1 MPFDGQTG
9 EGTALESE
17 LAVWFFGDVVVF
29 GWERRWWGFWGW
41 RGVAGPQ
48 GGGGWSTGCGPGGW
62 VAGGIRRGVVAH
74 RRRGKLVGVATNGGV
89 KMAGGVD
96 GNSGVKL
103 LVGGAS
109 NGDVKMLGR
118 PVNPM
123 KNPTYRSPKK

>member
-1 MPFDGQTG
+1 M
-9 EGTALESE
+9 
-17 LAVWFFGDVVVF
+17 
-29 GWERRWWGFWGW
+29 
-41 RGVAGPQ
+41 
-48 GGGGWSTGCGPGGW
+48 
-62 VAGGIRRGVVAH
+62 
-74 RRRGKLVGVATNGGV
+74 ATNGGV